1 METKSNTADFSKILL
16 KGSNTINA
24 KTTIKNIIMRF
35 KYWLLNNKQDMQR
48 RIAMIKTLEWHDKE
62 KYVAIGSDIVLVF
75 PKSKEIKKHNNSI
88 KIKKT

>member
-1 METKSNTADFSKILL
+1 
-16 KGSNTINA
+16 
-24 KTTIKNIIMRF
+24 
-35 KYWLLNNKQDMQR
+35 MQR